1 MTALFPNMEES
12 RGDNMWNMKN
22 KRIIATIIALI
33 MVMAMVLPLALEA
46 LI

>member
-1 MTALFPNMEES
+1 
-12 RGDNMWNMKN
+12 MWNMKN